1 MDKHVELSKL
11 CQIRAGLV
19 LSRKVA
25 RLNDPIIQ
33 TYKVLTLK
41 SIEDGWINIRE
52 LDKFDSNEVLDDR
65 YLTELNDVV
74 IRLSAPYTSVQITA
88 DLVGLV
94 VPSLFG
100 IVKVDTRL
108 IDAGY
113 LSFILNTEI
122 IQQTYLKN
130 SMGTNIPVIRMQS
143 LRDTK
148 IPLYSMEKQIII
160 DRIND
165 LMIREKRL
173 QQKLILEKEK
183 YNKEIS
189 NQIIKGGN
197 KYGK

>member
-113 LSFILNTEI
+113 LSFILNTET
-122 IQQTYLKN
+122 IQQIYLKN

-165 LMIREKRL
+165 LM
-173 QQKLILEKEK
+173 
-183 YNKEIS
+183 
-189 NQIIKGGN
+189 
-197 KYGK
+197 